1 MAAWTTGKVVGHQHW
16 SESLHTLY
24 VDAAIEPFEAGQ
36 FVKIGLTID
45 EEVIGH
51 PYSLVNA
58 PNETPLAFY
67 YIKVP
72 NGKLTPHL
80 VKLKPEDSILVAPK
94 AHGFLILDEIPI
106 AKELWL
112 MATGTGIGP
121 FLSMLATAKPWQRY
135 EKVIL
140 VWAVRTL
147 SELTYQ
153 DLILR
158 LIAEHPNQL
167 LYIPFVSREVTDSAL
182 SGRIPQ
188 AIKDGRLEE
197 RAGRSI
203 NANDSQIMLCGN
215 PQMLKDTTNILIE
228 RSLRKHRRFSPG
240 HISSETYW

>member
-1 MAAWTTGKVVGHQHW
+1 MAAWTTGKVVEHQHW
-16 SESLHTLY
+16 NESLHTLY

-36 FVKIGLTID
+36 FVKIGLTIK
-45 EEVIGH
+45 EEIIGH

-67 YIKVP
+67 YITVP

-80 VKLKPEDSILVAPK
+80 AELKPEDTILVAPK
-94 AHGFLILDEIPI
+94 AHGFFILDETPI

-121 FLSMLATAKPWQRY
+121 FLSMLATIKPWQRY

-158 LIAEHPNQL
+158 LIAAHPNQL
-167 LYIPFVSREVTDSAL
+167 LYIPFVSREVTETAL

-215 PQMLKDTTNILIE
+215 PLMLKDTTNILIE
-228 RSLRKHRRFSPG
+228 RGLRKHRRFSPG

>member
-1 MAAWTTGKVVGHQHW
+1 MAVWTTGKVVGHQHW

-36 FVKIGLTID
+36 FVKIGLNIN

-67 YIKVP
+67 YIKVA

-80 VKLKPEDSILVAPK
+80 VELKTNDSILIAPK

-106 AKELWL
+106 TKELWL

-121 FLSMLATAKPWQRY
+121 FLSMLATNKPWQRY
-135 EKVIL
+135 KKIIL

-153 DLILR
+153 DFILKF
-158 LIAEHPNQL
+158 LSEHPLQL
-167 LYIPFVSREVTDSAL
+167 IYIPFVSREVAETAL

-188 AIKDGRLEE
+188 AIIDGRLEK
-197 RAGRSI
+197 RAGTTI
-203 NANDSQIMLCGN
+203 NAKDSQI
-215 PQMLKDTTNILIE
+215 E
-228 RSLRKHRRFSPG
+228 RGLRKHKRFSSG

>member
-36 FVKIGLTID
+36 FIKIGLTIN

-58 PNETPLAFY
+58 PNERPLAFY
-67 YIKVP
+67 YTKVP
-72 NGKLTPHL
+72 NGKLTPYL
-80 VKLKPEDSILVAPK
+80 ADLKHADSILVAPK

-121 FLSMLATAKPWQRY
+121 FLSILATTKPWQRY

-167 LYIPFVSREVTDSAL
+167 LYVPFVSREVTDTAL
-182 SGRIPQ
+182 SGRIPK
-188 AIKDGRLEE
+188 AITDGSLEK
-197 RAGRSI
+197 RAGVSI
-203 NANDSQIMLCGN
+203 NADDSQIMLCGN
-215 PQMLKDTTNILIE
+215 PQMLKDTTNTLME
-228 RSLRKHRRFSPG
+228 RGLKKHRRFSPG
-240 HISSETYW
+240 QISSESYW